1 MLNVNRIVA
10 ANILVIGEV
19 LMRNLAARLAVF
31 LQNQSGAAAAEYA
44 MLIAALVVLV
54 AIAAATLGESLTV
67 VLNDAADCV
76 EVGCV

>member
-1 MLNVNRIVA
+1 MAGVGPLGY
-10 ANILVIGEV
+10 LS
-19 LMRNLAARLAVF
+19 LRLATF
-31 LQNQSGAAAAEYA
+31 LRNESGAAAAEYA

-54 AIAAATLGESLTV
+54 AIASATLGESLTV